1 MEGLQ
6 IRAIAKYK
14 AGQYGDSVKLFD
26 QAIQAAT
33 TSKVPVSKQ
42 VLLLDQRAACHE
54 KRQDLDSALADG
66 KRMIKIAPN
75 ECIGYL
81 RTGKVLQLKENDSF
95 AYRVYSKGL
104 KHSQV
109 HDSLYA
115 TLERVQNKVKQ
126 KLETNLGGVRQA
138 SFRDPVG
145 VLPYEML
152 HDIFSRLPFK
162 TLVKCLRV
170 SKHWYNHL
178 TTDYALWSCIDLRQ
192 SKKPVSHPKKVIQRY
207 MGFSKKQQKGLYL
220 HKINVSNEEQLFQWL
235 FTHGHVSHFESVD
248 LNFQSDKIRRWLEE
262 LSELKISLSE
272 GQKIRHLSIHSTAY
286 YEHAFLLLSA
296 FPSIESFRWYDSGKT
311 FGDGPSLDDTEKA
324 ISKPI
329 EFNIRSLSIYSSQRS
344 RLIDD
349 TLMTSLLHKSPHI
362 AELDISLNASY
373 NWNELVSI
381 LPQNKLTSLKISLK
395 DMIRVRS
402 LPFEL
407 LTCLK
412 LDNLELNDGLEL
424 SMIPSYNLSNLIQLD
439 LTGLK
444 FVQHGLS
451 KFFEHYQCGPNLST
465 LILNYCRDG
474 YALSTVSGYTSLIG
488 KYCPGLENIS
498 FLGSS
503 SVCDKTIEGV
513 INSDNGKHLQKIDL
527 SATHATG
534 LSMINLVKHG
544 VSAIGVEGCDI
555 SSDTYSWLR
564 KQQVMKPSTFSIIL

>member
-26 QAIQAAT
+26 KAIQAAAA
-33 TSKVPVSKQ
+33 SKVPVSKQ

-54 KRQDLDSALADG
+54 KRQDLDSALSDA
-66 KRMIKIAPN
+66 KKMIKLAPN
-75 ECIGYL
+75 ECVGYL

-95 AYRVYSKGL
+95 AYRVYSRGL
-104 KHSQV
+104 KNSQMD
-109 HDSLYA
+109 DSLYGV
-115 TLERVQNKVKQ
+115 LERVRNKVKQ
-126 KLETNLGGVRQA
+126 KLETNIDGVRRA

-178 TTDYALWSCIDLRQ
+178 TTDYALWYCIDLRQ
-192 SKKPVSHPKKVIQRY
+192 SKKPVSQPKKIIQRY
-207 MGFSKKQQKGLYL
+207 MEFSKKQQRELYL
-220 HKINVSNEEQLFQWL
+220 HKVNVSNEEQLFQWL
-235 FTHGHVSHFESVD
+235 FVNGHLSHFESLD
-248 LNFQSDKIRRWLEE
+248 LVFHSDKIKKWIEE
-262 LSELKISLSE
+262 LSHLKISLSE
-272 GQKIRHLSIHSTAY
+272 GKNPKRLSIQSAAY
-286 YEHAFLLLSA
+286 YEHALILLSVL
-296 FPSIESFRWYDSGKT
+296 PSIESFQWQDSGT
-311 FGDGPSLDDTEKA
+311 YGDTPSLDNLEKA
-324 ISKPI
+324 ISKVT
-329 EFNIRSLSIYSSQRS
+329 EFNLASLSIHSSRRS
-344 RLIDD
+344 RLVEDD
-349 TLMTSLLHKSPHI
+349 LMANLLHKSPHI
-362 AELDISLNASY
+362 TQLDISLNASY
-373 NWNELVSI
+373 NWTEWVSI

-395 DMIRVRS
+395 DMTRVRS

-424 SMIPSYNLSNLIQLD
+424 SMIPSYDLSNLTQLD

-444 FVQHGLS
+444 FFQHGLS
-451 KFFEHYQCGPNLST
+451 KFFEHYQCGPNLTT

-474 YALSTVSGYTSLIG
+474 YALSTINGYTSLIG
-488 KYCPGLENIS
+488 KYCPRLERLS

-513 INSDNGKHLQKIDL
+513 IKSDNNKVLREVDL

-534 LSMINLVKHG
+534 ISMINLVKHG
-544 VSAIGVEGCDI
+544 VSALGIEGCDI
-555 SSDTYSWLR
+555 SSDTYSWLK
-564 KQQVMKPSTFSIIL
+564 KQQVMKPSTFSIVL